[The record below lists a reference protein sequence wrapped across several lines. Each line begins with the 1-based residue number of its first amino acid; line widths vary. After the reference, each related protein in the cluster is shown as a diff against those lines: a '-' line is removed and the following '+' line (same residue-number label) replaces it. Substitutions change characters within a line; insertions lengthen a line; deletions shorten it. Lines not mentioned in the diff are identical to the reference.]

1 MEGFVETSSQQPAP
15 TLEQL
20 TLEVKFYLGQTAQNI
35 IEVGKRLAQAKE
47 LVPHGEWGKWL
58 NNNFSLSQN
67 TAGRFM
73 QVYERFGKSAMS
85 QTLNQSQ
92 MIELLALPAD
102 ETTAFIEAKAA
113 AGTPVEDMTVKK
125 LREEVQQWKDKA
137 EKANEDNERGK
148 TYNVAIRKD
157 RDRLKAALY
166 DAEQKLQ
173 KQPQV
178 IIQPPDDYEQ
188 VKLDLAKLRNEKA
201 ALQKK
206 LDATVRNVEVP
217 ADYHANKK
225 RLAELDA
232 KIANMQ
238 KQIDEQVTA
247 EDYANVAQKLD
258 AIYSLITDIGNSPNA
273 GRVMADY
280 ERNNHDRYHRLCA
293 KFNDFMRI
301 MEMG

>member
-1 MEGFVETSSQQPAP
+1 M
-15 TLEQL
+15 
-20 TLEVKFYLGQTAQNI
+20 
-35 IEVGKRLAQAKE
+35 
-47 LVPHGEWGKWL
+47 
-58 NNNFSLSQN
+58 
-67 TAGRFM
+67 
-73 QVYERFGKSAMS
+73 
-85 QTLNQSQ
+85 
-92 MIELLALPAD
+92 LALPEA
-102 ETTAFIEAKAA
+102 ETEQFIEAKAA
-113 AGTPVEDMTVKK
+113 EGNPVENMTIKT

-137 EKANEDNERGK
+137 EKDTEDNARGK
-148 TYNVAIRKD
+148 TYNVTLRKD

-188 VKLDLAKLRNEKA
+188 VKQDLTKLRNEKA

-225 RLAELDA
+225 KPAELDST
-232 KIANMQ
+232 IAEMQ
-238 KQIDEQVTA
+238 KQLDAQITA

-280 ERNNHDRYHRLCA
+280 ERNNPDRYHRLCA

>member
-47 LVPHGEWGKWL
+47 LVPHGEWQNWL
-58 NNNFSLSQN
+58 QDNFQLSYR
-67 TAGRFM
+67 TAAKFM
-73 QVYERFGKSAMS
+73 QCTERFSNVPTSAGLQS
-85 QTLNQSQ
+85 SQ
-92 MIELLALPAD
+92 MFELLALPAD
-102 ETTAFIEAKAA
+102 EATAFIEAKAA

-125 LREEVQQWKDKA
+125 LREEVQQWKDAA
-137 EKANEDNERGK
+137 EKATEDNERGK

-188 VKLDLAKLRNEKA
+188 VKQDLAKLRNFDDDEKGVA
-201 ALQKK
+201 TIYTLGGGKK
-206 LDATVRNVEVP
+206 LLSTLLIP
-217 ADYHANKK
+217 APYTH
-225 RLAELDA
+225 
-232 KIANMQ
+232 
-238 KQIDEQVTA
+238 
-247 EDYANVAQKLD
+247 
-258 AIYSLITDIGNSPNA
+258 
-273 GRVMADY
+273 
-280 ERNNHDRYHRLCA
+280 
-293 KFNDFMRI
+293 
-301 MEMG
+301 